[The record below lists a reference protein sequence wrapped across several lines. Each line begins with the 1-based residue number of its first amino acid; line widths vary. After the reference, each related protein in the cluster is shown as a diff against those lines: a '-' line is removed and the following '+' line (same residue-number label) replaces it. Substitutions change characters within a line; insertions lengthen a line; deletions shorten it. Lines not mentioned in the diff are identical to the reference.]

1 MLLWLFGRMNAL
13 ATVPV
18 APPQMD
24 QSVAMPAMP
33 EAYPTWRAAAE
44 RLLAHRADLVPALPA
59 AAAQALALLR
69 RAPGD
74 TTAAAAALAGDPAL
88 SAEVRRVARAFGTT
102 HVGNSGALED
112 ILGGLIP
119 SWRTR
124 AVLMAA
130 VLRVLR
136 RDTDHLD
143 HRLAAAADRTLRHM
157 LTSALAAERLAA
169 VRDPGAGAAAFEA
182 GLLHALGRAVA
193 LRAVAA
199 VVPHQAHGPHGHAH
213 IVASLVEGLQ
223 FECARRVLAA
233 WPLPADVLAAA
244 RGVLETNVDP
254 VELPRASHLVRI
266 VAHIDA
272 SARDQHARVG
282 LREELLESLRAL
294 DIPAGRL
301 AVVQAEVEAVRDTVD
316 GLVGVI

>member
-18 APPQMD
+18 GTQPTD

-33 EAYPTWRAAAE
+33 EAYPSWRAAAE

-69 RAPGD
+69 QTPED
-74 TTAAAAALAGDPAL
+74 TAAAARALAADPAL
-88 SAEVRRVARAFGTT
+88 AAEVRRVAGVFGTT
-102 HVGNSGALED
+102 HVGNSGALEGA
-112 ILGGLIP
+112 LGGLVP

-124 AVLMAA
+124 AVLTSA

-136 RDTDHLD
+136 ADTDHLD
-143 HRLAAAADRTLRHM
+143 HRFATAADRTLRHM

-169 VRDPGAGAAAFEA
+169 VRDPAAGAAAFDA

-199 VVPHQAHGPHGHAH
+199 VVPPQAHGPHGHAH
-213 IVASLVEGLQ
+213 VVASLVEGLQ

-254 VELPRASHLVRI
+254 VELPRASHLVRV

-272 SARDQHARVG
+272 SARDRHARIG

-301 AVVQAEVEAVRDTVD
+301 GVVQAEVEAVRDTVAR
-316 GLVGVI
+316 LVGSL